1 MGLGEAVGLGTGRVG
16 VLALAVS
23 VLATMVP
30 TMEEAGVPVA
40 ANGWQ
45 ADKIDTSKIK
55 ART

>member
-1 MGLGEAVGLGTGRVG
+1 
-16 VLALAVS
+16 
-23 VLATMVP
+23 MVP

-45 ADKIDTSKIK
+45 ADKIDISKIK